1 MSFKYL
7 TKVNEF
13 ISQNSS
19 VSFDGGAA
27 LFGSYR
33 KDEFTTFFWILSHNM
48 NKIFNQEVNQFQV
61 ELVCYGA

>member
-33 KDEFTTFFWILSHNM
+33 KDEFTTFFLDLIT
-48 NKIFNQEVNQFQV
+48 
-61 ELVCYGA
+61 